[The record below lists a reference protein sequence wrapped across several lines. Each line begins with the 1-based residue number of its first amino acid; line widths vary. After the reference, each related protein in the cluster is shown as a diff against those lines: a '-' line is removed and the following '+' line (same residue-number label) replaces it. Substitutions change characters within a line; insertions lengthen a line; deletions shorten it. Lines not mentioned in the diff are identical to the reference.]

1 MNITLFE
8 LATEIREVADK
19 LADMDID
26 PQTVADTLESITLPF
41 EQKAASVS
49 AFIRNMEATA
59 EQIKQAEAEM
69 AKRRRAMENRASHI
83 REYLLAQMQRT
94 GITKIESPLFRIS
107 IRNNPES
114 VVIDSEAQIPAD
126 YMREIPATYSPDKTL
141 IRAALQD
148 GYDVPGAHLARSQRV
163 EIR

>member
-1 MNITLFE
+1 MNITLYE

-19 LADMDID
+19 LADMDL
-26 PQTVADTLESITLPF
+26 PAEVVADTLESIALPF

-49 AFIRNMEATA
+49 AFVRNLEATA
-59 EQIKQAEAEM
+59 EQIKAAETEM
-69 AKRRRAMENRASHI
+69 AKRRKAMENRASHI

-94 GITKIESPLFRIS
+94 GISKIESPMFRIA

-126 YMREIPATYSPDKTL
+126 YLREVPATYSPDKTL

>member
-1 MNITLFE
+1 MNITLYE

-26 PQTVADTLESITLPF
+26 PQTVADTLESIALPF

-49 AFIRNMEATA
+49 AFVRNLEATA
-59 EQIKQAEAEM
+59 EQIKAAETEM
-69 AKRRRAMENRASHI
+69 AKRRKAMENRASHI

-94 GITKIESPLFRIS
+94 GISKIESPMFRIS
-107 IRNNPES
+107 IRTNPES
-114 VVIDSEAQIPAD
+114 VAIDSEAQIPAD
-126 YMREIPATYSPDKTL
+126 YLREVPATYSPDKAL
-141 IRAALQD
+141 IKQALQD

>member
-1 MNITLFE
+1 MNITLYE
-8 LATEIREVADK
+8 LADEFRATADM
-19 LADMDID
+19 LADMDL
-26 PQTVADTLESITLPF
+26 PAEVVADTLESIALPF
-41 EQKAASVS
+41 EQKASSVS
-49 AFIRNMEATA
+49 AFVRNLEATA
-59 EQIKQAEAEM
+59 EQIKAAETEM
-69 AKRRRAMENRASHI
+69 AKRRKAMENRASHI

-94 GITKIESPLFRIS
+94 GISKIESPMFRIA

-126 YMREIPATYSPDKTL
+126 YLREVPATYSPDKGL
-141 IRAALQD
+141 IKQALQD

>member
-19 LADMDID
+19 LADMDLPAEVI
-26 PQTVADTLESITLPF
+26 ADTLESITLPF

-69 AKRRRAMENRASHI
+69 AKRRKAMENRASHI

-126 YMREIPATYSPDKTL
+126 YLREIPATYSPDKTL
-141 IRAALQD
+141 IKQALQD

-163 EIR
+163 EIK